1 MPINHDPLQKAFET
15 IRDVEVP
22 SEQQKEKMLHI
33 VLAQAHQNETTL
45 REKIG
50 RFVSLYPWRVAFG
63 ISSLQAVA
71 FTLIFGTR
79 YTNIFL
85 HYGYEK
91 RKFDA
96 EWTRLEQEYRA
107 AGMDDRQIAAMKEYD
122 WTWFCSQRTYQNR
135 VQALPSE
142 QCEDESEQ
150 SCLFRKFESLSCTWD
165 TGDVDS
171 RRFGWLSSLE
181 DELLYRRLCKLPED
195 DLELLTLLIVD
206 GYRQADVARLWNCS
220 RSAITQRIN
229 KIKIFLKKA

>member
-1 MPINHDPLQKAFET
+1 MLPRFFHHRLKIFEMSELCNNSACFLSKSKSPWTFVQYLQFMIDANQNNKYL
-15 IRDVEVP
+15 P
-22 SEQQKEKMLHI
+22 GGGKE
-33 VLAQAHQNETTL
+33 
-45 REKIG
+45 R
-50 RFVSLYPWRVAFG
+50 
-63 ISSLQAVA
+63 
-71 FTLIFGTR
+71 
-79 YTNIFL
+79 
-85 HYGYEK
+85 
-91 RKFDA
+91 
-96 EWTRLEQEYRA
+96 
-107 AGMDDRQIAAMKEYD
+107 
-122 WTWFCSQRTYQNR
+122 NR

-220 RSAITQRIN
+220 RNVIYKRLK
-229 KIKIFLKKA
+229 KIKIFLNQG

>member
-1 MPINHDPLQKAFET
+1 MGF
-15 IRDVEVP
+15 
-22 SEQQKEKMLHI
+22 
-33 VLAQAHQNETTL
+33 
-45 REKIG
+45 
-50 RFVSLYPWRVAFG
+50 
-63 ISSLQAVA
+63 
-71 FTLIFGTR
+71 
-79 YTNIFL
+79 

-181 DELLYRRLCKLPED
+181 DGLLYRRLCKSPFSMP
-195 DLELLTLLIVD
+195 TH
-206 GYRQADVARLWNCS
+206 
-220 RSAITQRIN
+220 
-229 KIKIFLKKA
+229 

>member
-1 MPINHDPLQKAFET
+1 MGF
-15 IRDVEVP
+15 
-22 SEQQKEKMLHI
+22 
-33 VLAQAHQNETTL
+33 
-45 REKIG
+45 
-50 RFVSLYPWRVAFG
+50 
-63 ISSLQAVA
+63 
-71 FTLIFGTR
+71 
-79 YTNIFL
+79 

-150 SCLFRKFESLSCTWD
+150 SCLFRKSESLSCTWD
-165 TGDVDS
+165 TGDVDAQ
-171 RRFGWLSSLE
+171 RFGWLSSLE

-195 DLELLTLLIVD
+195 DLELLTIRNEVYIGNMVQGKSGTLSYKSRKLVNKSEDEWIRVEGTHEAIISRELWDTVASIGKKKVRKSAPSDGCKAASILPPTLPTDTARARRTDTSWSLTWNPPLLC
-206 GYRQADVARLWNCS
+206 GS
-220 RSAITQRIN
+220 TG
-229 KIKIFLKKA
+229 

>member
-1 MPINHDPLQKAFET
+1 MGF
-15 IRDVEVP
+15 
-22 SEQQKEKMLHI
+22 
-33 VLAQAHQNETTL
+33 
-45 REKIG
+45 
-50 RFVSLYPWRVAFG
+50 
-63 ISSLQAVA
+63 
-71 FTLIFGTR
+71 
-79 YTNIFL
+79 

-107 AGMDDRQIAAMKEYD
+107 VGMDDRQIAAMKEYD

-181 DELLYRRLCKLPED
+181 DELFYYESFGLFAVLLLVQLAATGAAAFRIYCK
-195 DLELLTLLIVD
+195 
-206 GYRQADVARLWNCS
+206 
-220 RSAITQRIN
+220 QR
-229 KIKIFLKKA
+229 K

>member
-1 MPINHDPLQKAFET
+1 MGF
-15 IRDVEVP
+15 
-22 SEQQKEKMLHI
+22 
-33 VLAQAHQNETTL
+33 
-45 REKIG
+45 
-50 RFVSLYPWRVAFG
+50 
-63 ISSLQAVA
+63 
-71 FTLIFGTR
+71 
-79 YTNIFL
+79 

-96 EWTRLEQEYRA
+96 EWTRLECEDHHSVA
-107 AGMDDRQIAAMKEYD
+107 TMDKHHDHEGIH
-122 WTWFCSQRTYQNR
+122 WTCGFAPGTYQNR

-195 DLELLTLLIVD
+195 DYLELLTLLIVD

>member
-1 MPINHDPLQKAFET
+1 
-15 IRDVEVP
+15 
-22 SEQQKEKMLHI
+22 
-33 VLAQAHQNETTL
+33 
-45 REKIG
+45 
-50 RFVSLYPWRVAFG
+50 
-63 ISSLQAVA
+63 
-71 FTLIFGTR
+71 
-79 YTNIFL
+79 
-85 HYGYEK
+85 
-91 RKFDA
+91 
-96 EWTRLEQEYRA
+96 
-107 AGMDDRQIAAMKEYD
+107 MKEYD

-165 TGDVDS
+165 TGDVDAQ
-171 RRFGWLSSLE
+171 RFGWLSSLE

>member
-1 MPINHDPLQKAFET
+1 MGF
-15 IRDVEVP
+15 
-22 SEQQKEKMLHI
+22 
-33 VLAQAHQNETTL
+33 
-45 REKIG
+45 
-50 RFVSLYPWRVAFG
+50 
-63 ISSLQAVA
+63 
-71 FTLIFGTR
+71 
-79 YTNIFL
+79 

-181 DELLYRRLCKLPED
+181 DAALQIARGRSGTADPAHCGRIPAGRCRKAVELFPECNH
-195 DLELLTLLIVD
+195 T
-206 GYRQADVARLWNCS
+206 A
-220 RSAITQRIN
+220 N
-229 KIKIFLKKA
+229 K

>member
-1 MPINHDPLQKAFET
+1 MGF
-15 IRDVEVP
+15 
-22 SEQQKEKMLHI
+22 
-33 VLAQAHQNETTL
+33 
-45 REKIG
+45 
-50 RFVSLYPWRVAFG
+50 
-63 ISSLQAVA
+63 
-71 FTLIFGTR
+71 
-79 YTNIFL
+79 

-165 TGDVDS
+165 AHPGGCIQGLGV
-171 RRFGWLSSLE
+171 RGNA
-181 DELLYRRLCKLPED
+181 LYK
-195 DLELLTLLIVD
+195 T
-206 GYRQADVARLWNCS
+206 ARLTVAPGLRSS
-220 RSAITQRIN
+220 RCRQRHGGQR
-229 KIKIFLKKA
+229 K

>member
-1 MPINHDPLQKAFET
+1 MCTAAGPHLHSIH
-15 IRDVEVP
+15 P
-22 SEQQKEKMLHI
+22 S
-33 VLAQAHQNETTL
+33 TTP
-45 REKIG
+45 ESK
-50 RFVSLYPWRVAFG
+50 WRKTMGF
-63 ISSLQAVA
+63 
-71 FTLIFGTR
+71 
-79 YTNIFL
+79 

-220 RSAITQRIN
+220 WSAITQRIN

>member
-1 MPINHDPLQKAFET
+1 MGF
-15 IRDVEVP
+15 
-22 SEQQKEKMLHI
+22 
-33 VLAQAHQNETTL
+33 
-45 REKIG
+45 
-50 RFVSLYPWRVAFG
+50 
-63 ISSLQAVA
+63 
-71 FTLIFGTR
+71 
-79 YTNIFL
+79 

-181 DELLYRRLCKLPED
+181 DEL
-195 DLELLTLLIVD
+195 ELLTLLIVD

>member
-1 MPINHDPLQKAFET
+1 MGF
-15 IRDVEVP
+15 
-22 SEQQKEKMLHI
+22 
-33 VLAQAHQNETTL
+33 
-45 REKIG
+45 
-50 RFVSLYPWRVAFG
+50 
-63 ISSLQAVA
+63 
-71 FTLIFGTR
+71 
-79 YTNIFL
+79 

-181 DELLYRRLCKLPED
+181 NELLYRRLCKLRRTTWSCRPCS
-195 DLELLTLLIVD
+195 
-206 GYRQADVARLWNCS
+206 LWTDTGRPMSQGCGTVPGAQS
-220 RSAITQRIN
+220 HSE
-229 KIKIFLKKA
+229 

>member
-1 MPINHDPLQKAFET
+1 MGF
-15 IRDVEVP
+15 
-22 SEQQKEKMLHI
+22 
-33 VLAQAHQNETTL
+33 
-45 REKIG
+45 
-50 RFVSLYPWRVAFG
+50 
-63 ISSLQAVA
+63 
-71 FTLIFGTR
+71 
-79 YTNIFL
+79 

-150 SCLFRKFESLSCTWD
+150 SCLFRKFESLSCTWN

>member
-1 MPINHDPLQKAFET
+1 MGF
-15 IRDVEVP
+15 
-22 SEQQKEKMLHI
+22 
-33 VLAQAHQNETTL
+33 
-45 REKIG
+45 
-50 RFVSLYPWRVAFG
+50 
-63 ISSLQAVA
+63 
-71 FTLIFGTR
+71 
-79 YTNIFL
+79 

-220 RSAITQRIN
+220 RSAITQRIGQ
-229 KIKIFLKKA
+229 KKRLTASAARRKHSVTAAIFDCCTLICRIGEKLAVYPSQMPRVLMNAL